1 MSASANYAS
10 TPTVGAALL
19 TATNTGSRAAPTGD
33 SVIFAPGASGGQIER
48 ITIEPVATTVAGTV
62 QIFRTAGGTKYLYTE
77 VQLQVQTAA
86 TGTAII
92 PQTLEAVDYPNL
104 FPIILSAGETLSAA
118 LSVAQTGVVVQA
130 EGGSY

>member
-19 TATNTGSRAAPTGD
+19 TAANTGSRSAPVGD
-33 SVIFAPGASGGQIER
+33 SVIFTPGANGAQIER
-48 ITIEPVATTVAGTV
+48 IMLVPVAATVSGTV
-62 QIFRTAGGTKYLYTE
+62 QIIRTVGGTKYLYTE
-77 VQLQVQTAA
+77 VQLQIQPA
-86 TGTAII
+86 TLGLAII

-104 FPIILSAGETLSAA
+104 FPIILAAGETLSAV
-118 LSVAQTGVVVQA
+118 LSVAQTGLVVQA

>member
-19 TATNTGSRAAPTGD
+19 TTANTGTRAAPAGD
-33 SVIFAPGASGGQIER
+33 SVIFTPGASGGQVER

-62 QIFRTAGGTKYLYTE
+62 QIIRSVGGTKYLYTE
-77 VQLQVQTAA
+77 IQLQVQTAA
-86 TGTAII
+86 TGSAII

-104 FPIILSAGETLSAA
+104 FPIILTAGETLSAV